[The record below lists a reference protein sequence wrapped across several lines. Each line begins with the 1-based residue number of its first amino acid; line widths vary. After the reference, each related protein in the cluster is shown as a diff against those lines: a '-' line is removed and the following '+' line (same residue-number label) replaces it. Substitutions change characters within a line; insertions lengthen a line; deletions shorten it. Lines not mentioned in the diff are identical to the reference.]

1 MSNKYKMNIIL
12 FLLENRKIP
21 VALLRL
27 VNVFLTVMMMSNE
40 SHSDI
45 ANMKSAQVLKQ
56 IYLSMSSFPGV
67 AEYLQLTN
75 FSSQA

>member
-1 MSNKYKMNIIL
+1 MPNKYKMDTLWFSLEKIKIL
-12 FLLENRKIP
+12 

>member
-1 MSNKYKMNIIL
+1 MSNKYKMNILL
-12 FLLENRKIP
+12 FLVEKRKIP

-45 ANMKSAQVLKQ
+45 ADVK
-56 IYLSMSSFPGV
+56 
-67 AEYLQLTN
+67 
-75 FSSQA
+75 